1 VIDARLIAWLEGKK
15 VRFCVIGG
23 VALAAHG
30 FARYT
35 ADVDLL
41 TMEAA
46 VLEPGFWSGTVT
58 PEIHIGDADDPL
70 AGLVRWPG
78 EPEHDLLVGRGYAMQ
93 LAVDTATSSSALG
106 CPVATPLALVLL
118 KLEAGGPQDR
128 SDILSLVEAQRTL
141 ARASWLAEISQHLPR
156 LSAEARAC
164 WERVEADLPRA

>member
-1 VIDARLIAWLEGKK
+1 M
-15 VRFCVIGG
+15 RFCLIGG
-23 VALAAHG
+23 VALAVHG

-41 TMEAA
+41 TMEGA
-46 VLEPGFWSGTVT
+46 VLDPGFWSGTAT
-58 PEIHIGDADDPL
+58 PEIRFGDVDDPL

-93 LAVDTATSSSALG
+93 LAVDSAASSSDLG

-128 SDILSLVEAQRTL
+128 SDILSLAEAQRVL
-141 ARASWLAEISQHLPR
+141 GSVSWLAEIPRHLPHV
-156 LSAEARAC
+156 SVEARAC
-164 WERVEADLPRA
+164 WERVEPDLRKA

>member
-23 VALAAHG
+23 VALAVHG

-41 TMEAA
+41 TMETA
-46 VLEPGFWSGTVT
+46 VLDPAFWSGTVAT
-58 PEIHIGDADDPL
+58 EIRVGDADDPL

-93 LAVDTATSSSALG
+93 LAVDTAASSSALG

-128 SDILSLVEAQRTL
+128 SDILSLVEAQRVL
-141 ARASWLAEISQHLPR
+141 GRAAWLAEVPSHLPC

-164 WERVEADLPRA
+164 WERVEADLRKA